1 MRQIMINTE
10 ASVPSPDSG
19 GDQTSQTAEL
29 KPIAATKRLDV
40 LDILRGFAL
49 IGILLMN
56 IEWFGRPISELGQ
69 SSTVLTD
76 LDYAVGWLIRCFV
89 EGKFYKLFALLFGM
103 GFAVMLNRAI
113 EVGRPFG
120 AWFIRRMLVLYVM
133 GILHLWLLW
142 EGDILHDYAI
152 AGLMLLGMIY
162 LVRSKRF
169 ERFNNPT
176 SFLKIALWWLSVP
189 LLIASLVGLGFSTAF
204 DSNDLN
210 ERIQQQ
216 QQIML
221 LVDDLQSKAKEEP
234 ASLTAPADEISELSP
249 LGDEVAELSATEQS
263 LPERSVDADD
273 ATLTKIESPQG
284 DVQATSNEEDAEADE
299 QSPEHQAQAI
309 FDEQQEHQQDVADEI
324 AALKNGSYWQATVFR
339 VKASMFRLAITPG
352 FVFTMLLPIFMLGY
366 WLVTSGVIRNH
377 QQHSRLFRYLALL
390 GLGIGLFM
398 TVGGLMIMSNPLVKD
413 EMILQGVGNVL
424 FAGGQFFMAAG
435 YLGALVRMLARPRW
449 HERLSIL
456 APFGRMALTNY
467 IMHSIILTSIFYG
480 YAGGMYGEIS
490 RAPQMLLVLGILL
503 VQIPLSGWWL
513 KQFQFGPL
521 EWLWRSLT
529 YKKWQSFKVV
539 PT

>member
-1 MRQIMINTE
+1 MINTE
-10 ASVPSPDSG
+10 ASIADPEPIAAQVQ
-19 GDQTSQTAEL
+19 QTPEL
-29 KPIAATKRLDV
+29 KPIAAAKRLDV

-56 IEWFGRPISELGQ
+56 IEWFSHPISELGHF
-69 SSTVLTD
+69 STELTD
-76 LDYAVGWLIRCFV
+76 FDYAVGWLIRCFV

-120 AWFIRRMLVLYVM
+120 AWFIRRMLVLYVI

-152 AGLMLLGMIY
+152 AGLMLLGIIY
-162 LVRSKRF
+162 LVRRKRF

-210 ERIQQQ
+210 ERLQQQ

-221 LVDDLQSKAKEEP
+221 LVDDLENKAKEE
-234 ASLTAPADEISELSP
+234 ATSLTAPADEISEFNP
-249 LGDEVAELSATEQS
+249 LADKVAELSATEQS
-263 LPERSVDADD
+263 LSESSVDADNE
-273 ATLTKIESPQG
+273 TLTKIETPQG
-284 DVQATSNEEDAEADE
+284 NVQSTSNDEDTEADE
-299 QSPEHQAQAI
+299 QSPEQQAQAI
-309 FDEQQEHQQDVADEI
+309 FAAQQEHQQDVAEEI

-339 VKASMFRLAITPG
+339 VKASMFRLAVTPG

-377 QQHSRLFRYLALL
+377 QQHATLFRYLALL

-398 TVGGLMIMSNPLVKD
+398 TVGGLMIISNPLVKD

-435 YLGALVRMLARPRW
+435 YLGALVRMLSRPRW
-449 HERLSIL
+449 HDRLSIL

-467 IMHSIILTSIFYG
+467 IMHSIILTSVFYG

-521 EWLWRSLT
+521 EWLWRSVT
-529 YKKWQSFKVV
+529 YKKWQSFRLQ
-539 PT
+539 PA